1 MTCHV
6 HMLLRARD
14 TAFRSRDGALYRAA
28 RAELKGGIK
37 NTKADYKKRIE
48 DHLSSNNPR
57 QVWQG
62 IQNITNYRGCVV
74 TTGNPGEISGMLLG
88 DAICLPTISHDTLP
102 RPNYC
107 ATDELQQ
114 GTLLYQRP
122 H

>member
-6 HMLLRARD
+6 RVLLRARD
-14 TAFRSRDGALYRAA
+14 TAFRSGDGALYRAA

-37 NTKADYKKRIE
+37 NAKADYKKRIE

-74 TTGNPGEISGMLLG
+74 TTGNPGKEMQGSLRWLL
-88 DAICLPTISHDTLP
+88 APSAHSLTWKK
-102 RPNYC
+102 
-107 ATDELQQ
+107 
-114 GTLLYQRP
+114 
-122 H
+122 

>member
-6 HMLLRARD
+6 RVLLRARD
-14 TAFRSRDGALYRAA
+14 TAFRSGDGALYRAA

-37 NTKADYKKRIE
+37 NAKADYKKRIE

-74 TTGNPGEISGMLLG
+74 TTGNP
-88 DAICLPTISHDTLP
+88 
-102 RPNYC
+102 
-107 ATDELQQ
+107 
-114 GTLLYQRP
+114 
-122 H
+122 